1 MSQGVEWAWNAHAA
15 LRYVAGPACLCVPI
29 VIIII
34 IIIILII
41 VVVVNELLLFII
53 IIIYIHHITP
63 HFQ

>member
-34 IIIILII
+34 IIILI
-41 VVVVNELLLFII
+41 VVVVNELLFII